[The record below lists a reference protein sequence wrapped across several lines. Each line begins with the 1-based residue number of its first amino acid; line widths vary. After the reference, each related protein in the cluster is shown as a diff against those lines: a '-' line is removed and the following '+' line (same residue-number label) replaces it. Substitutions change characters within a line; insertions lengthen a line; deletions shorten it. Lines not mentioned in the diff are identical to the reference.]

1 MPHQIRITVGQ
12 TEVDAVLNDTAT
24 ARGVLEILPITATV
38 KMWGEEIYFT
48 IPMDMGEEDAR
59 EEVAVGDIAYWP
71 QGKAMC
77 IFFGR
82 TPVSRGDEP
91 RAISPV
97 NVIGR
102 VEASAEILARVK
114 QGDTISIRR

>member
-1 MPHQIRITVGQ
+1 MPHQIRIAVGE
-12 TEVDAVLNDTAT
+12 TEMDAILNDTAT
-24 ARGVLEILPITATV
+24 ARGVLGILPITATV
-38 KMWGEEIYFT
+38 NRWGEEIYFT
-48 IPMDMGEEDAR
+48 IPLDMGEEDAR

-82 TPVSRGDEP
+82 TPASRGDEP

-97 NVIGR
+97 NVIGH
-102 VEASAEILARVK
+102 VEASAELLGKVK
-114 QGDTISIRR
+114 QGDTIIIRR